1 MGATALLNVGR
12 LVEEKQVKHNKN
24 VVKANIAHGERS
36 LVQQSPPPPI
46 HLQTPFC
53 GSNREEYDIR
63 FVMTASGSPPSMSTT
78 NPNAAGAAVVLC
90 LPRETKEEE
99 DDDDD
104 DEKKRIPKRFRPLNY
119 YVVVPKSN

>member
-1 MGATALLNVGR
+1 M
-12 LVEEKQVKHNKN
+12 
-24 VVKANIAHGERS
+24 
-36 LVQQSPPPPI
+36 
-46 HLQTPFC
+46 
-53 GSNREEYDIR
+53 
-63 FVMTASGSPPSMSTT
+63 

-99 DDDDD
+99 DDDD